1 MGKPPS
7 VSLVIYYKPDPFG
20 SCVLTCH
27 GKRNPPT
34 TPLWIFIYYTRK
46 YEFSVNKCNFLEK
59 NNYFFI
65 ETAYQINF
73 YTVSAISNA
82 KDACLGNYNLA
93 ENPLLKTFTA
103 RFLIQKKDFI
113 FYCFF
118 VDNLYNEW

>member
-1 MGKPPS
+1 M
-7 VSLVIYYKPDPFG
+7 
-20 SCVLTCH
+20 
-27 GKRNPPT
+27 
-34 TPLWIFIYYTRK
+34 
-46 YEFSVNKCNFLEK
+46 NFLLTNAIFSK
-59 NNYFFI
+59 KIIIFLI
-65 ETAYQINF
+65 KTAYQSKF